1 MFLSFKN
8 RIDFFKNSLMGNIRG
23 KNAKW
28 WLSGI
33 SFAESSFFPIPPDFY
48 LMPVVAQ
55 NRDKWVYFATITT
68 ISSVLGGLFGY
79 LIGAFLFETVGLW
92 LVRLYDLKE
101 ELDLVKIFFND
112 HAFLSI
118 FTAAFTPI
126 PYKIFTIAA
135 GLFNLNIFIFVV
147 ASTLGRGIR
156 FFVVSFIM
164 KIFGEKIS
172 LLALKYFNLFTLLF
186 AIFVVFFILY
196 KIFFKMLF

>member
-1 MFLSFKN
+1 MNFIKTK
-8 RIDFFKNSLMGNIRG
+8 IEFFKNCLINNIRG

-28 WLSGI
+28 WLFGI

-55 NRDKWVYFATITT
+55 NRSKWAFFAFITT
-68 ISSVLGGLFGY
+68 IASVLGGLFGY
-79 LIGAFLFETVGLW
+79 FIGAVLFETVGRFIVETYKLN
-92 LVRLYDLKE
+92 D
-101 ELDLVKIFFND
+101 ELIIVSDFFNS

-135 GLFNLNIFIFVV
+135 GLFKINILIFVI
-147 ASTLGRGIR
+147 ASVLGRGIR
-156 FFVVSFIM
+156 FFAVSLIM

-172 LLALKYFNLFTLLF
+172 QIAFKYFNLFTFVF
-186 AIFVVFFILY
+186 AIIAVLFIVY
-196 KIFFKMLF
+196 KILF